1 MRRRAFGNTRRLP
14 SGRWQARYRDAC
26 GQEQTAMFATKSEAA
41 RWLSGIETDMARGDW
56 SDPQLG
62 RVTVD
67 EWAEQWVATTVH
79 LKPKTQWG
87 YLSTLRTHVLP
98 AFGDVPVSAVDT
110 AAVRR
115 LMAKMLSAG
124 SSPATATKARAV
136 LRLVMACALEG
147 GAIKA
152 NPCVGVKVGRAK
164 RREMVFLTPAQIED
178 LAEAISRPP
187 VRPGGGEH
195 RRAAYPELG
204 LLVRLAAYTGLR
216 AGELGALRVG
226 RVDTLHRRLTVAESL
241 ADVGGHLSFGPTK
254 NSRERVV
261 GVPAFLIEPLRDHL
275 ATRPA
280 DPGALV
286 FVGPEGGPMRHANIY
301 RRHFRPAVARAGIP
315 AATRFHDLRHTCA
328 ALLISGGAP
337 QMAVMRRLGHST
349 ITVTIDTYGHLF
361 PEAEEALTDVLD
373 GLGRDARPTDTA
385 AVLPLLAG
393 RDEGDDDGLPEAISG
408 S

>member
-14 SGRWQARYRDAC
+14 SGRWQARYRDGR
-26 GQEQTAMFATKSEAA
+26 GQEQTAMFATKAA
-41 RWLSGIETDMARGDW
+41 AGRWLSSIETDIGRGDW
-56 SDPQLG
+56 ADPRLA
-62 RVTVD
+62 RVTVG
-67 EWAEQWVATTVH
+67 EWAEQWTATTVA
-79 LKPKTQWG
+79 LKPKTRWG
-87 YLSTLRTHVLP
+87 YASVLRTHVLP
-98 AFGDVPVSAVDT
+98 AFGDAPVSAVDT
-110 AAVRR
+110 AAVRQ
-115 LMAKMLSAG
+115 LMANMLSAG

-136 LRLVMACALEG
+136 LRLVMSCALEG

-178 LAEAISRPP
+178 LAEAITHPP
-187 VRPGGGEH
+187 LKPGGGGH

-216 AGELGALRVG
+216 AGELCALRVG
-226 RVDTLHRRLTVAESL
+226 RVDTMHRKLTVAESL
-241 ADVGGHLSFGPTK
+241 ADVGGTLSFGPTK

-261 GVPAFLIEPLRDHL
+261 GVPAFLIDPLLEHL

-280 DPGALV
+280 DPRALV
-286 FVGPEGGPMRHANIY
+286 FVGPEGGPMRHANVY
-301 RRHFRPAVARAGIP
+301 RRHYRPAVARSGIP
-315 AATRFHDLRHTCA
+315 ATTRFHDLRHTCA
-328 ALLISGGAP
+328 ALLINGGAP

-373 GLGRDARPTDTA
+373 GVGRAARPTETA
-385 AVLPLLAG
+385 TVVPLLRTADG
-393 RDEGDDDGLPEAISG
+393 GLPEAVPRS
-408 S
+408 